1 MNTCKC
7 GKEFDTPT
15 KLSVH
20 QLSGNCASTVKPARN
35 SSSSYRY
42 RKTGLNQFERDAHGR
57 PKVDN
62 GLPEDKQRELERK
75 GAEDGTSAHD
85 IYRWHLPLS
94 VYYHTPSLDAT
105 EPGKKVLE
113 QLRELDKRIYEAV
126 RELDLEDI
134 VIFDVRPGW
143 NVNACR
149 LHQEERI
156 AYKLGVRGDKSS

>member
-1 MNTCKC
+1 MKCKC

-20 QLSGNCASTVKPARN
+20 QLSGNCASTVKRH
-35 SSSSYRY
+35 SSSSNSSYRY

-62 GLPEDKQRELERK
+62 GLPEEKQRELERK
-75 GAEDGTSAHD
+75 GAEDGTTAHD

-94 VYYHTPSLDAT
+94 VYYHSPALDT
-105 EPGKKVLE
+105 SQPGKAVLN

-126 RELDLEDI
+126 KELDLEGI
-134 VIFDVRPGW
+134 VVFDVRPGW

-149 LHQEERI
+149 LKQEEHLTH
-156 AYKLGVRGDKSS
+156 KLAPKYRRD